1 MMLPRINFD
10 HLADWKQKQLQ
21 PWVWKW
27 TDLEV
32 KASAADGRLDYP
44 EAEALR
50 RQARIVKAHIE
61 RLEAL

>member
-1 MMLPRINFD
+1 MMPRINFD
-10 HLADWKQKQLQ
+10 PLADFKAEQLR

-32 KASAADGRLDYP
+32 KASAADARLDYP
-44 EAEALR
+44 EAEYLR
-50 RQARIVKAHIE
+50 RQARIVKQHIE